1 MCNRE
6 QLDAHVALVHWRDDA
21 DRAGFLQQEA
31 RRLAAELDAALERV
45 SELETAIDEYLQPSS
60 RRRKPNRLLM
70 ARQAPG
76 GQTAEDATGGAQD
89 GPGAL

>member
-21 DRAGFLQQEA
+21 DRAGC
-31 RRLAAELDAALERV
+31 LAAELDAALERV